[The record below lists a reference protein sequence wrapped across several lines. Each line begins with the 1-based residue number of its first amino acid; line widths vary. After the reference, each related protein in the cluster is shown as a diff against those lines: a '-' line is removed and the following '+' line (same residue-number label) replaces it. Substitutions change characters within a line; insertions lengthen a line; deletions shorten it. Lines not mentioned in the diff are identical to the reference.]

1 MVDKKTNNKN
11 SISLSK
17 YIAHTGTCSRRK
29 ATILIKEGLV
39 MVNNQVVTKPG
50 HKIEQADE
58 VKLKGEVVKPIQ
70 ATLYILLNKPKDYIT
85 TLADEANRRTVIDLI
100 KPTIVQR
107 VYPVGRLDRNT
118 TGLLLLTNDGAL
130 AHILTHPRYQVK
142 KVYHVV
148 LKRLLQEGDL
158 QKIKSGVA
166 LEDGVAMVDDI
177 YFIPNKIKNYLRLVL
192 HSGKYRVIRR
202 LFEKLGYT
210 VVKLDRIEYAGLTK
224 KGLPVGAWRYL
235 TEKEIVLLKNM
246 NRNIEHDD
254 LK

>member
-1 MVDKKTNNKN
+1 MVDKKKNNKH

-17 YIAHTGTCSRRK
+17 YIAHTGICSRRK
-29 ATILIKEGLV
+29 ATMLIRDGLV
-39 MVNNQVVTKPG
+39 MVNNQVITEPG
-50 HKIEQADE
+50 HKVEQVDE
-58 VKLKGEVVKPIQ
+58 VKVKGKVVKPIQ

-85 TLADEANRRTVIDLI
+85 TLADEADRRTVIDLI
-100 KPTIVQR
+100 KPAIVER
-107 VYPVGRLDRNT
+107 IYPVGRLDRNT

-142 KVYHVV
+142 KTYHVV
-148 LKRLLQEGDL
+148 LKRSLQEDDL
-158 QKIKSGVA
+158 QKIKSGVL

-177 YFIPNKIKNYLRLVL
+177 YFIPNKARNYLRLVL

-235 TEKEIVLLKNM
+235 TEKEVVLLKKY
-246 NRNIEHDD
+246 ES
-254 LK
+254 